1 MRNTLLPCPF
11 CGGEAEINRINHCYE
26 WLYEARCPD
35 CGCGTDGCDEE
46 WRAAEMWNRRTQPE
60 NKPLTLEELRQMDG
74 QPVYIIEHPNWG
86 HWELSCDAEDYIQDR
101 DEDFYGMTCNA
112 IKDGWC
118 SGTCKYGLHNMGW
131 LAYRHKPERSEG

>member
-1 MRNTLLPCPF
+1 MDKLSECPF

-60 NKPLTLEELRQMDG
+60 NEPLTPCDLCLFDPPSSGDG
-74 QPVYIIEHPNWG
+74 KPCTMCPARPKEG
-86 HWELSCDAEDYIQDR
+86 HN
-101 DEDFYGMTCNA
+101 G
-112 IKDGWC
+112 
-118 SGTCKYGLHNMGW
+118 
-131 LAYRHKPERSEG
+131 